1 MTPMRTS
8 SSLRRQRGLS
18 SVLFMMIS
26 GLSLAAMVFG
36 AAHYVRGSQ
45 AQSVTVHAAT
55 QAQLKA
61 WGGAEALRQYLM
73 QLGAVDAAK
82 LEPNQVVAFGGVN
95 GVSAK
100 VSSVLASDA
109 TNCGGGA
116 RVGFDITGASGGANT
131 LLAAI
136 YCVKGSGGGGGGGP
150 KATINIKG
158 NLDLSG
164 DLKVIGGDR
173 ARMVVDGKVSGS
185 GSLSG
190 ISFLYASSDVSLG
203 GSTSFEQLFSEGNIE
218 LSGSGNYSSL
228 GSMKNISLK
237 GTVQAGTVNANGRVT
252 LEGNTVTELN
262 AIGDVTL
269 GSVAHVN
276 QLRSKGSVE
285 ATNSEIGNASVQG
298 NYTERSN
305 GGVASGEY
313 GGSLS
318 VPGSN
323 GKVHLTRAAG
333 LQVAVAP
340 LTPTSIAAPGFDA
353 YAYKALANYAFER
366 DGSDTKVTV
375 RAVSG
380 VPDGT
385 YFLKGSGDKQDY
397 LCTGNSYSAATCKA
411 KICAGYSE
419 WNSCLSYNNGTW
431 SIAGESMAPGVVWF
445 KGHVQAGTGTYYN
458 SWIAT
463 GNLSTAGN
471 NVSYAPNWAGYANVC
486 NNSRFAGAAPTNFCK
501 AGASEL
507 QPVSAGNIVF
517 GAGGRLNGT
526 YSGGEIDLGA
536 SNEVYGDVLAGDIL
550 KTGGSTRVHGYI
562 SAARLGSNPGN
573 SRLSAGTQI
582 DLSSLPASFKP
593 GEDEAVATTP
603 AAVQLLWSRYR

>member
-1 MTPMRTS
+1 MNSMRTHS
-8 SSLRRQRGLS
+8 FRLQRGLS
-18 SVLFMMIS
+18 SVLFLMIS

-45 AQSVTVHAAT
+45 AQSVTVHALT

-73 QLGAVDAAK
+73 QLGATDAAK
-82 LEPNQVVAFGGVN
+82 LESNQAVAFGGVN

-109 TNCGGGA
+109 TNCGGGT
-116 RVGFDITGASGGANT
+116 RVGFDITGASGGANA
-131 LLAAI
+131 LLAAV
-136 YCVKGSGGGGGGGP
+136 YCVEGSGGSGSGGP
-150 KATINIKG
+150 EAAINIKG

-164 DLKVIGGDR
+164 DLKVIGGDK
-173 ARMVVDGKVSGS
+173 ARMIVDGKVSGA

-190 ISFLYASSDVSLG
+190 ISFLYASNDVSLG
-203 GSTSFEQLFSEGNIE
+203 GSTNFETLFSEGNIE
-218 LSGSGNYSSL
+218 LSGSGSYSSL

-237 GTVQAGTVNANGRVT
+237 GTVQVGTLNANGRVT
-252 LEGNTVTELN
+252 VESNTVTELN

-269 GSVAHVN
+269 GSVAHIN
-276 QLRSKGSVE
+276 QLRTRGSVD
-285 ATNSEIGNASVQG
+285 ATNAEVGSASVQL

-305 GGVASGEY
+305 GGVGGGEY
-313 GGSLS
+313 GGSRS
-318 VPGSN
+318 VPGNNS
-323 GKVHLTRAAG
+323 KVHLSRVAG
-333 LQVAVAP
+333 LQVAVTT

-353 YAYKALANYAFER
+353 YAYRSVANYAFER

-375 RAVSG
+375 RAVTG

-419 WNSCLSYNNGTW
+419 WGSCLSYNNGTW
-431 SIAGESMAPGVVWF
+431 SIAGESMAPGVAWF
-445 KGHVQAGTGTYYN
+445 KGHVQVGTGTYYN

-463 GNLSTAGN
+463 GNLNTAGN

-486 NNSRFAGAAPTNFCK
+486 NNSRFPGVAPSNFCK

-507 QPVSAGNIVF
+507 QAVSTGNIVF

-526 YSGGEIDLGA
+526 YSGGAIDLTA

-582 DLSSLPASFKP
+582 DLSSLPATFKP
-593 GEDEAVATTP
+593 GDDEPVAATP
-603 AAVQLLWSRYR
+603 ATVQLLWSRYR